1 MPLKGR
7 RPVAEG
13 GGQPASRK
21 EKVYS
26 GLLAHGVHRPNR
38 LRRFGKRLP
47 LQRKKKRLR
56 MADGSEPSYVAK
68 ANAEERARGK
78 KPCSGTEV
86 VAGLGEIDEKRLQ
99 EYESSLLDI
108 PTDEEKDYYLGLG
121 YDEAFRKMMMTWGVV
136 SISYLYFSFI
146 FLSSLDYLSVLF

>member
-1 MPLKGR
+1 MGP
-7 RPVAEG
+7 
-13 GGQPASRK
+13 
-21 EKVYS
+21 
-26 GLLAHGVHRPNR
+26 
-38 LRRFGKRLP
+38 
-47 LQRKKKRLR
+47 
-56 MADGSEPSYVAK
+56 EPSYISK
-68 ANAEERARGK
+68 ENAEESARGK

-136 SISYLYFSFI
+136 SILTCTFPLFFFLYLVTYQFCFEFSR
-146 FLSSLDYLSVLF
+146 LRGHWRASAAMLGRSTSGARRLRAP